1 MKRASKAALF
11 GLVLVGCAIASE
23 EREEGTKQTS
33 APAAEPPEEPTGTDV
48 GLIAPK
54 DARMGAVKETV
65 VATPDGE
72 LPVKYRFVGE
82 EAIWEGDILL
92 PSEGDEVRS
101 ATSVGRHWP
110 RAVVPY
116 VVDANLPVSERVSFA
131 IAHWEEHTRLRF
143 VPRTTERDYVHFRPG
158 SGCSSSIGQVG
169 GRQFINLIT
178 SESSATVQ
186 AVGFDPKTETFQY
199 FYKRGFATRGTA
211 ASVNAKSNHFRYFVA
226 PGKSVAN
233 VVDVAFDANGHLFAY
248 YDDLTVSEGT
258 AEDFASFAPPKPYA
272 LARGKTPADVAGI
285 AIDSAGKAYAYY
297 TDATMSSGDALD
309 LAKDGP
315 RVQVT
320 LAEGKLPEN
329 LAHVDVDKQGQF
341 HAYYNEMQPG
351 PDAGPPVNRGM
362 TVSIGTARELASVS
376 NASRVA
382 FPGHCSNGAT
392 IHEIGHAIGL
402 YHEQTRHD
410 RDQHVKILWQ
420 NIEPASR
427 FNFEKHSRIVGSDT
441 GGYDFGSIMHYAAN
455 AFSSNGEPTIT
466 KIDGSLF
473 QAQRTALS
481 PIDIEGARAMYP

>member
-1 MKRASKAALF
+1 MKRTSKAIAL
-11 GLVLVGCAIASE
+11 GLVLVGCAVASE
-23 EREEGTKQTS
+23 EREEHKKAAS
-33 APAAEPPEEPTGTDV
+33 APEPPEEPAGDDV

-54 DARMGAVKETV
+54 DARMGAVKETTV
-65 VATPDGE
+65 STPGGD

-82 EAIWEGDILL
+82 EAVWEGDILL
-92 PSEGDEVRS
+92 PTEGDEVRS
-101 ATSVGRHWP
+101 ATSVGRQWP

-116 VVDANLPVSERVSFA
+116 VVDANLPVSDRVTFA
-131 IAHWEEHTRLRF
+131 IAHWEQNTRLHF

-158 SGCSSSIGQVG
+158 TGCSSSIGQQG

-178 SESSATVQ
+178 SESSASVQ

-211 ASVNAKSNHFRYFVA
+211 TSVNAKSTHFRYLVA
-226 PGKSVAN
+226 SGKSVAN

-258 AEDFASFAPPKPYA
+258 AEDFASFAAPKPYA
-272 LARGKTPADVAGI
+272 LAPGKTALDVAGI

-309 LAKDGP
+309 LAKDGAP
-315 RVQVT
+315 AAVT

-362 TVSIGTARELASVS
+362 TVSIGSATQLAAVS
-376 NASRVA
+376 NASRVS
-382 FPGHCSNGAT
+382 FPGHCTNGAT

-402 YHEQTRHD
+402 FHEQTRHD

-427 FNFEKHSRIVGSDT
+427 FNFEKHSRIVGTDT
-441 GGYDFGSIMHYAAN
+441 GEYDFGSIMHYGPK
-455 AFSSNGEPTIT
+455 AFSANGEPTIT
-466 KIDGSLF
+466 KIDGSSF
-473 QAQRTALS
+473 QEQRQALS
-481 PIDIEGARAMYP
+481 PVDLEGVRALYP